1 MQNNMNNIRT
11 PAKSSSFIAMSPPP
25 TPGRNHTYVAEVPTF
40 FPVSQS
46 ILGAEH
52 EPSRQEASALT
63 FLNDRRVLSINI
75 SRRKSEGC
83 PQTVTTSGKRLISVS
98 SEDIPKLPFD
108 FVFANKPKKVAR
120 VVSTASNHNNPIKVE
135 HKNAIEDT
143 KSHVNMH
150 NATTCP
156 FAKSA

>member
-11 PAKSSSFIAMSPPP
+11 PAKSSSFSVMSPPP
-25 TPGRNHTYVAEVPTF
+25 TPGRNHTYGPKVAEVPTF

-63 FLNDRRVLSINI
+63 FLNGRRVLSINI

-98 SEDIPKLPFD
+98 SEDIP
-108 FVFANKPKKVAR
+108 
-120 VVSTASNHNNPIKVE
+120 
-135 HKNAIEDT
+135 
-143 KSHVNMH
+143 
-150 NATTCP
+150 
-156 FAKSA
+156 